1 MGLQEKMLRSYIQ
14 GCNDTWD
21 LIEEAVKKVPGIGP
35 KTQEKLMNA
44 IKEMAAKEVNTTVC
58 LRPTEQR
65 KLHQMINQIG
75 GGKHGDN
82 QRQDLSGRKRTNLK
96 SHQKA

>member
-1 MGLQEKMLRSYIQ
+1 MGLQEKLLKSYIK

-44 IKEMAAKEVNTTVC
+44 IKEMVAKEVNTTIN
-58 LRPTEQR
+58 LRPAEQR
-65 KLHQMINQIG
+65 KLHQMISQIG
-75 GGKHGDN
+75 GGKYGNN
-82 QRQDLSGRKRTNLK
+82 QRQDLSGRERTNLK